1 VVGFKASF
9 VVASERER
17 GYLGTF
23 PKHRPDQAREL
34 AARLFPGRPYRDGGL
49 ATFEDAIY
57 PDTLYIGA
65 YDGAALVA
73 EPTLRSDALRPEH
86 PVIAELSRR
95 FPTGEVL
102 TVGLHSI
109 NDSFAYAYFKGGRM
123 LRAYAGDVDDTV
135 TLERGQ
141 PLPEEQWVFKSSIV
155 RDGRRVFLRDGEEL
169 EPNQMGSFLVF
180 SVASRF
186 FGTWLDSFD
195 EERLALSRYLPAA
208 EISGTSRCLRRANAG

>member
-1 VVGFKASF
+1 MGFKASF
-9 VVASERER
+9 VVTSEREP

-23 PKHRPDQAREL
+23 PQHHPDQAHKL
-34 AARLFPGRPYRDGGL
+34 AAGLFPGRSYRDGGL
-49 ATFEDAIY
+49 ATFEHAVS
-57 PDTLYIGA
+57 PDTLYIGV

-73 EPTLRSDALRPEH
+73 EPTLRRDGLQPEH

-102 TVGLHSI
+102 TVGLHSV

-141 PLPEEQWVFKSSIV
+141 PLSEEEWLFNSSVV
-155 RDGRRVFLRDGEEL
+155 RDCRRVFLRDGEEF
-169 EPNQMGSFLVF
+169 EPNQMGSALVF

-195 EERLALSRYLPAA
+195 EEKLAVSRYIPAA
-208 EISGTSRCLRRANAG
+208 EISRHVALS